1 LVAGRLRPVIDR
13 VFAIPQAEA
22 AHAYVRENRTI
33 GKVVLEIGPV

>member
-1 LVAGRLRPVIDR
+1 LRPVIDR
-13 VFAIPQAEA
+13 VFAISQAEA